1 MTPKHG
7 KGASNL
13 QLDDDNKIQR
23 KHLEQMAQDFEPPRE
38 NSFRQRSP
46 SVDSN
51 KTLDQTGVSY
61 SYVMAG
67 GKKKKKK
74 KKKKSKK

>member
-1 MTPKHG
+1 
-7 KGASNL
+7 
-13 QLDDDNKIQR
+13 
-23 KHLEQMAQDFEPPRE
+23 MAQDFEPPRE

-51 KTLDQTGVSY
+51 KTLDQTGVRY